1 MANLFCYLRILIVK
15 TAINQT
21 FDKSQFWPKGCSMI
35 VLILMALGKFHT
47 VYYHINDCTVLC
59 F

>member
-15 TAINQT
+15 TAINHT
-21 FDKSQFWPKGCSMI
+21 FDNLLNINYLMF
-35 VLILMALGKFHT
+35 MALGKFHT

>member
-15 TAINQT
+15 TAINQS
-21 FDKSQFWPKGCSMI
+21 FDNLQFPIIYLMF
-35 VLILMALGKFHT
+35 MALGKFHT